1 MRMVRLGTQGP
12 VVSRLSIGTW
22 TFAGDALWS
31 SVEEKECVAV
41 IHAAMEAGVNL
52 FDSAPNYGGGRSEH
66 VLGLALQGRPDALV
80 ATKFKVDGKTPA
92 ELVRMVEESL
102 RRLGREAIDIMQIHW
117 PTEQKAELDV
127 AFDTLAGLR
136 SAGKIRYLGVCN
148 FGKRN
153 LHDHSGRDF
162 ISNQLPYSLMW
173 RVVENG
179 IAGKSKELG
188 LGVIAY
194 SPLQQGLLSGKYQ
207 SLAQFPENRKQ
218 TRHFS
223 SAWTATRH
231 KGPGMEAETEICLK
245 GFNAISHETGIAP
258 TNLALA
264 YVLQRPFIDVA
275 LAGARSV
282 AQLEELLRTFTVEL
296 DGTIVDR
303 LDAVSDNLLKAAGD
317 NPDMYQTIGRTR

>member
-1 MRMVRLGTQGP
+1 MQMVRLGKQGP

-31 SVEEKECVAV
+31 SIEEKQCIEV
-41 IHAAMEAGVNL
+41 IHAAMDAGVNL
-52 FDSAPNYGGGRSEH
+52 FDSAPNYGGGRSER

-80 ATKFKVDGKTPA
+80 ATKFKVDGKSPA
-92 ELVRMVEESL
+92 DLVRMVEESL
-102 RRLGREAIDIMQIHW
+102 QRLGREAIDLMQIHW
-117 PTEQKAELDV
+117 PTESKSELDA
-127 AFDTLAGLR
+127 AFDTLADLR

-148 FGKRN
+148 FGRRD
-153 LHDHSGRDF
+153 LQDHGGRDL

-179 IAGKSKELG
+179 IAEKSKALG

-207 SLAQFPENRKQ
+207 SIAQFPENRKQ

-223 SAWTATRH
+223 STWAATRH
-231 KGPGMEAETEICLK
+231 KGPGMEAETEICLE
-245 GFNAISHETGIAP
+245 GFNAISFETGIAP

-282 AQLEELLRTFTVEL
+282 AQLEELLKTFTVEL
-296 DGTIVDR
+296 DETVVNR
-303 LDAVSDNLLKAAGD
+303 LDMVSASLLQAAGD
-317 NPDMYQTIGRTR
+317 NPDMYQTIGRVH

>member
-1 MRMVRLGTQGP
+1 MQMVRLGKQGP

-31 SVEEKECVAV
+31 SVEEKECIGV
-41 IHAAMEAGVNL
+41 IHAAMDAGVNL
-52 FDSAPNYGGGRSEH
+52 FDSAPNYGGGRSERL
-66 VLGLALQGRPDALV
+66 LGMALQGRPDALV

-92 ELVRMVEESL
+92 DLVRMVEESL
-102 RRLGREAIDIMQIHW
+102 HRLGRDAIDIMQIHW
-117 PTEQKAELDV
+117 PTEHKSELDA

-148 FGKRN
+148 FGKHD
-153 LHDHSGRDF
+153 LQDHSGRDF

-207 SLAQFPENRKQ
+207 SLAQFPEHRKQ

-223 SAWTATRH
+223 SAWAATRH

-245 GFNAISHETGIAP
+245 GFNAISLETGIAP

-282 AQLEELLRTFTVEL
+282 VQLEELVKTFTVEL
-296 DGTIVDR
+296 DPEVVAR
-303 LDAVSDNLLKAAGD
+303 LDAVSKDLLQAAGD
-317 NPDMYQTIGRTR
+317 NPDMYQSIGRVH